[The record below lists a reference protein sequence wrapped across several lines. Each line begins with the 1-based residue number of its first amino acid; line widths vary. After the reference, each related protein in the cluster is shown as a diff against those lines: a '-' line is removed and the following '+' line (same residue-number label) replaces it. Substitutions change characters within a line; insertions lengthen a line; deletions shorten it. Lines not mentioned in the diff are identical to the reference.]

1 MKNCAAAIEEDDV
14 PVVDARGGAAGDGFF
29 CFDVRGRFDSKRK
42 GRVRWCY
49 FYSAAVGALKEAIDG
64 QLIEVSSDSDLRDF
78 QGDGHRFD
86 LCLAGFGQRSEY
98 GLFSFLKIH
107 VIRLFLSKIDQN

>member
-1 MKNCAAAIEEDDV
+1 
-14 PVVDARGGAAGDGFF
+14 
-29 CFDVRGRFDSKRK
+29 
-42 GRVRWCY
+42 
-49 FYSAAVGALKEAIDG
+49 
-64 QLIEVSSDSDLRDF
+64 LIEVSSDSDLRDF